1 MAWFESLNLG
11 KGFQRYFEV
20 APALTDELK
29 NEVFGIRHRVYCEE
43 LGFEPTRP
51 DRRERDEYD
60 AHSVHLLMRS
70 VVDEGYIGCARL
82 VLARPGDPYYPLP
95 FERACGS
102 MLDRNL
108 MDPTRVPRSAVAEV
122 SRLAIVKS
130 FRRRKGEASTADAVA
145 QMNFGT
151 PERPRFPYIQV
162 GLYLGIVALARR
174 FDIDTLFVLTEPR
187 LATHFGK
194 LGVKIR
200 PVGAPVEHRGTRV
213 PAMMNVREIVS
224 GLRFYVRPLYKEILR
239 EIDVAYPKQRVLH

>member
-43 LGFEPTRP
+43 LGFEPVRP
-51 DRRERDEYD
+51 DRREKDEYD

-70 VVDEGYIGCARL
+70 VVEDGYIGCARL

-102 MLDRNL
+102 SLDRNL
-108 MDPTRVPRSAVAEV
+108 VDPTRVPRSAVAEV
-122 SRLAIVKS
+122 SRLAIVNK
-130 FRRRKGEASTADAVA
+130 FRRRKDEGHTADAVA
-145 QMNFGT
+145 QMSFGSGD
-151 PERPRFPYIQV
+151 RPRFPYIQV

-174 FDIDTLFVLTEPR
+174 FDIDTLFLLTEPR
-187 LATHFGK
+187 LATHFAK
-194 LGVKIR
+194 LGLKVR
-200 PVGAPVEHRGTRV
+200 PVGAPIEHRGTRV
-213 PAMMNVREIVS
+213 PAMLNVKEIVS
-224 GLRFYVRPLYKEILR
+224 GLRFFVRPLFKEIVR
-239 EIDVAYPKQRVLH
+239 EIDTAFPKQRTLH

>member
-1 MAWFESLNLG
+1 MAWFDSLNLG

-60 AHSVHLLMRS
+60 SHSVHLLIRS
-70 VVDEGYIGCARL
+70 VVEEGYIGCARL

-102 MLDRNL
+102 TLDRNL

-122 SRLAIVKS
+122 SRLAIVKT

-151 PERPRFPYIQV
+151 EERPRFPYIQV

-174 FDIDTLFVLTEPR
+174 FDIDTLFLLTEPR
-187 LATHFGK
+187 LATHFSK
-194 LGVKIR
+194 LGVKVR
-200 PVGAPVEHRGTRV
+200 PVGAPVEHRGIRV
-213 PAMMNVREIVS
+213 PAMLNVRETVS
-224 GLRFYVRPLYKEILR
+224 GLRFYVRPLYKVIVR
-239 EIDVAYPKQRVLH
+239 EIDAAYPKQRVLH

>member
-11 KGFQRYFEV
+11 KGFQRFFEV

-43 LGFEPTRP
+43 LGFEPVRP

-60 AHSVHLLMRS
+60 AHSVHLLIRS

-95 FERACGS
+95 FERACGAT
-102 MLDRNL
+102 LDRNL
-108 MDPTRVPRSAVAEV
+108 VDPTRVPRSAVAEV
-122 SRLAIVKS
+122 SRLAIVKHY
-130 FRRRKGEASTADAVA
+130 RRRKGEQGSADAIA

-151 PERPRFPYIQV
+151 AERPRFPYIQV

-174 FDIDTLFVLTEPR
+174 FDIDSLFLLTEPR

-194 LGVKIR
+194 LGVKVR
-200 PVGAPVEHRGTRV
+200 PVGAPIEHQIGRAHV
-213 PAMMNVREIVS
+213 
-224 GLRFYVRPLYKEILR
+224 
-239 EIDVAYPKQRVLH
+239 